1 MANQSNEEIARAYLA
16 AHERHDGE
24 TMARLRDPE
33 WTAEMPQ
40 SGERIRGHA
49 NDRAIM
55 AAWPGGRP
63 EAKANRLVGTEDQ
76 WVATAAWTYQRVSG
90 EGEVWWAD
98 AVARYPD
105 GSTWF
110 ASILVELRAGM
121 VYRET
126 WYFAQPLEA
135 PAWRAR
141 WVERMSDEE
150 LRDRR

>member
-1 MANQSNEEIARAYLA
+1 MANHSNDEIARAYLV
-16 AHERHDGE
+16 AHERHDAD

-33 WTAEMPQ
+33 WIAEMPQ

-63 EAKANRLVGTEDQ
+63 EAEANRLVGTEDR
-76 WVATAAWTYQRVSG
+76 WVATPFWTYQRISG

-105 GSTWF
+105 GTTWF
-110 ASILVELRAGM
+110 ASILFELRDGK

-126 WYFAQPLEA
+126 WYFAPPLEA
-135 PAWRAR
+135 PAWRAH
-141 WVERMSDEE
+141 WVERMSEKE